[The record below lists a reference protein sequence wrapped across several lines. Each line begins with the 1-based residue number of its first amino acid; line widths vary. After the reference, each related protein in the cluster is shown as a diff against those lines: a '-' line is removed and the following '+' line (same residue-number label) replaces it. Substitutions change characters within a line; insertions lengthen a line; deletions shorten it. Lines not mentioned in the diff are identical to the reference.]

1 MKVVVRSSRFIC
13 NSKPV
18 RQRTQQG
25 RVLLPSRI
33 GLVSLLLVVPLVVL
47 LIQLLLTRED
57 QLALVERKLQTIEDI
72 RSLYPLVDRAERLRD
87 LSVITVYARGG
98 ELQAEYEQL
107 RKELLEAVEDLH
119 QHASQE
125 QRNPLIDLTIP
136 RLLTRLDRVRPV
148 VGTEVNTPELA
159 YQEHQPLV
167 EILQQLQFRLA
178 DQGGLFNDRNSLSL
192 VLVYIALDESVEQFN
207 LLGRARAFG
216 SLYLRM
222 GHVPSDGAITLEQLY
237 ERILHQ
243 HDVLQE
249 RVEQMLRKHES
260 LRTVAPFSK
269 SDWLTLDALA
279 HYLDDHVIQS
289 AELDLPWREFF
300 DEVSRRIVD
309 FAVAQSQLLKQLTSI
324 YQDERA
330 ALERQQRT
338 YVAAILLLFLVFV
351 VLYVMDLREIRNREK
366 VRKQKEA
373 AEAADKAKSQFL
385 ATMSHELRT
394 PINGVL
400 GMVELMSD
408 TPLNDEQ
415 RDYLAALRSSG
426 QTLLSVI
433 NDVLDFSK
441 IEAGKLQI
449 ENMVFDVRQ
458 MLNEAMSIFAPQ
470 MKQKKLAF
478 HYEVDASVPALV
490 CSDPS
495 RLRQVLLN
503 LVSNA
508 MKFTEQGAV
517 TVQLSLQQQDEK
529 AFLHGVVRDTGI
541 GISEQQ
547 QAELF
552 KQFSQADKSIAR
564 RYGGTGLGLA
574 ICQRLCQLMGGEIGV
589 RSQPGSGTEFWFRV
603 ALQTPGQAPLVEDRD
618 ISPEQRLQ
626 FYARQFN
633 GRHVLVA
640 EDNKINQMVVQ
651 GMLKKAGL
659 QVTVVENG
667 LQAVER
673 VCDQEERFDWIL
685 MDWEMPELDGLS
697 ACKQIRA
704 WEIKQHKPRTPIIA
718 LTAHVLSDYEQ
729 QAYAAGMQGFLKKP
743 IDQNAL
749 LQSLHLTLDNTT
761 E

>member
-1 MKVVVRSSRFIC
+1 MTQSKTVRR
-13 NSKPV
+13 V
-18 RQRTQQG
+18 RQRGGIHDQRG

-33 GLVSLLLVVPLVVL
+33 GLVSLLLVVPLAVL
-47 LIQLLLTRED
+47 LIQLLLSRED
-57 QLALVERKLQTIEDI
+57 QLAVVQRKLQAIQEI
-72 RSLYPLVDRAERLRD
+72 RSLYPVVDGAERLRD
-87 LSVITVYARGG
+87 LSIITVYARAG
-98 ELQAEYEQL
+98 EMQVEYEQQ
-107 RKELLEAVEDLH
+107 RKELL
-119 QHASQE
+119 QSIE
-125 QRNPLIDLTIP
+125 QLRQDTTPGPRNPLIDLTIP
-136 RLLTRLDRVRPV
+136 RLLNRLDRVRPV
-148 VGTEVNTPELA
+148 VGTEVNTPDLA

-167 EILQQLQFRLA
+167 ETAQQLQFRLA
-178 DQGGLFNDRNSLSL
+178 DQGGLFNDQNALSL
-192 VLVYIALDESVEQFN
+192 ILVYIALDESIKQFN
-207 LLGRARAFG
+207 LLGRARAYG

-237 ERILHQ
+237 DRMHHQ

-249 RVEQMLRKHES
+249 RVNQLLKKHDA
-260 LRTVAPFSK
+260 LRTVAPFD
-269 SDWLTLDALA
+269 SDAWLRLDEIAD
-279 HYLDDHVIQS
+279 HLDEHVIQS
-289 AELDLPWREFF
+289 AELELPWRTFF
-300 DEVSRRIVD
+300 DDVSNQIV
-309 FAVAQSQLLKQLTSI
+309 ALSLARNQILNQLTSN
-324 YQDERA
+324 YLNERA
-330 ALERQQRT
+330 TLVRQQRT
-338 YVAAILLLFLVFV
+338 YGISIVLLVLVFV
-351 VLYVMDLREIRNREK
+351 VLYLMDMREIRNREAE
-366 VRKQKEA
+366 RKEKEA

-400 GMVELMSD
+400 GMVELMSG
-408 TPLNDEQ
+408 TPLNGEQ
-415 RDYLAALRSSG
+415 QDYLAALRSSG

-449 ENMVFDVRQ
+449 DNVVFDVRQ
-458 MLNEAMSIFAPQ
+458 TLGEAMTIFMPQ
-470 MKQKKLAF
+470 MKQKQLAF
-478 HYEVDASVPALV
+478 HYSVDDSVPPLV

-495 RLRQVLLN
+495 RLRQILLN

-508 MKFTEQGAV
+508 MKFTEQGSVA
-517 TVQLSLQQQDEK
+517 VQLSVKTTDQKEYLY
-529 AFLHGVVRDTGI
+529 GVVRDTGI
-541 GISEQQ
+541 GMDETQ

-589 RSQPGSGTEFWFRV
+589 SSKQGSGTTFWFTV
-603 ALQTPGQAPLVEDRD
+603 ALQDLAQAQLSGAEN
-618 ISPEQRLQ
+618 ISQEQRLHFYTQQ
-626 FYARQFN
+626 FRD
-633 GRHVLVA
+633 RRVLVA
-640 EDNKINQMVVQ
+640 EDNKVNQMVVQ

-659 QVTVVENG
+659 AVDVVENG

-673 VCDQEERFDWIL
+673 ICQQEERYDCVL
-685 MDWEMPELDGLS
+685 MDWEMPEMDGLS

-704 WEIKQHKPRTPIIA
+704 WENKNRKPRTPIVA

-749 LQSLHLTLDNTT
+749 FQSLFLTLSKTT

>member
-1 MKVVVRSSRFIC
+1 MKVVARSSSFRTRG
-13 NSKPV
+13 KPG
-18 RQRTQQG
+18 QG
-25 RVLLPSRI
+25 HVLLPSRI

-57 QLALVERKLQTIEDI
+57 QLTLVERKLQTVEDI
-72 RSLYPLVDRAERLRD
+72 RSLYPLVDSAERLRD
-87 LSVITVYARGG
+87 LSVIAVYARGD
-98 ELQAEYEQL
+98 ELQGEYEQY
-107 RKELLEAVEDLH
+107 RKALLEAVEDLH
-119 QHASQE
+119 QHEDQP

-192 VLVYIALDESVEQFN
+192 VLVYIALDEAVEQFN
-207 LLGRARAFG
+207 LLGRTRAFG

-222 GHVPSDGAITLEQLY
+222 GHVPSDGAVTLEQLY
-237 ERILHQ
+237 ERLLHQ
-243 HDVLQE
+243 HEVLGE

-260 LRTVAPFSK
+260 LRTVPPFTK
-269 SDWLTLDALA
+269 PDWLRLDALA
-279 HYLDDHVIQS
+279 GYLDEHVIQS

-300 DEVSRRIVD
+300 DNVSQRIVD
-309 FAVAQSQLLKQLTSI
+309 FAVAQSQLLDQLTAI
-324 YQDERA
+324 YEQERA
-330 ALERQQRT
+330 SLVRQQRT
-338 YVAAILLLFLVFV
+338 YVASIALLFLVFV
-351 VLYVMDLREIRNREK
+351 VLYVMDLREIRNRER
-366 VRKQKEA
+366 VRKEKEA

-400 GMVELMSD
+400 GMVELMAD
-408 TPLNDEQ
+408 TPLNEEQ
-415 RDYLAALRSSG
+415 QGYLAALRSSG

-458 MLNEAMSIFAPQ
+458 LLHDAMSIFGPQ
-470 MKQKKLAF
+470 MKQKNLQF
-478 HYEVDASVPALV
+478 VYEVDDAVPALV
-490 CSDPS
+490 CTDPS

-503 LVSNA
+503 LVGNA

-517 TVQLSLQQQDEK
+517 TVRLSLLQRDGRAYLQ
-529 AFLHGVVRDTGI
+529 GVVRDTGI

-547 QAELF
+547 QTELF

-589 RSQPGSGTEFWFRV
+589 RSEPGAGTEFRFTV
-603 ALQTPGQAPLVEDRD
+603 ALQTLGSVPLVNGEDMP
-618 ISPEQRLQ
+618 PEQRLQ
-626 FYARQFN
+626 FYRDQFA
-633 GRHVLVA
+633 GRRVLVA
-640 EDNKINQMVVQ
+640 EDNKVNQMVVQ

-659 QVTVVENG
+659 QVTLVDNG
-667 LQAVER
+667 LEAVQR
-673 VCDQEERFDWIL
+673 VCEQEPYDWIL

-704 WEIKQHKPRTPIIA
+704 WEAVQKRPRIPIIA
-718 LTAHVLSDYEQ
+718 LTAHVLPDYEQ
-729 QAYAAGMQGFLKKP
+729 QAYDAGMQGFLKKP
-743 IDQNAL
+743 VDQHTL
-749 LQSLHLTLDNTT
+749 LQSLHLTLDTVT
-761 E
+761 D